1 MSLLTQPSELKH
13 NQPISCLIY
22 GQPGTGKTTLALS
35 ADKPVLIDLD
45 RGLYRVEKRFQCPS
59 LQVENYQQILD
70 LINSDELRPF
80 NTIVIDTLGK
90 LVDRMGDFVA
100 RQNPKFKQGDGT
112 LSMKAWGAI
121 KIQFAALVKQIFNS
135 NKSVIFVAH
144 EKEDKDGDIRFVR
157 PDVSGSSGKDI
168 VKELDLMGYMEM
180 KGNKRTVSFTP
191 NEKYYAK
198 NALNLPPV
206 IEVPDTTSG
215 NTFFQDKIVAA
226 VAEKR
231 RQEAELLADYES
243 LKNVIETKV
252 GEIKDITGLNEVYGE
267 IRGLQVIWDSQIFA
281 NKMLKEKATN
291 VERRQLAET
300 GILRCAFLLRDDI
313 ETIHAATDLLAEAKL
328 SPELRNE
335 ALYYRAKAYT
345 KQKADKKAMEDY
357 RELAKDTRNSY
368 GAEAK
373 YQVAQ
378 SLYDAKE
385 YAAAEKELLN
395 YIEQSTPHAYW
406 LARSFILLS
415 DVYHATGKDLDAR
428 QYLLSLQQNYQGNDD
443 IESMI
448 ESRLQKLKTE
458 N

>member
-22 GQPGTGKTTLALS
+22 GQPGTGKTTIALS

-70 LINSDELRPF
+70 LLKSGELAPF

-90 LVDRMGDFVA
+90 LVDRMGDYVA

-121 KIQFAALVKQIFNS
+121 KVQFTALVKQIFNS

-144 EKEDKDGDIRFVR
+144 EKEDKDDDIRFVR

-206 IEVPDTTSG
+206 IEVPNTASG

-243 LKNVIETKV
+243 LKNIIETKV
-252 GEIKDITGLNEVYGE
+252 GEIKDIAGLNEIYGE
-267 IRGLQVIWDSQIFA
+267 IRGLQVIWDSQFFA
-281 NKMLKEKATN
+281 NKLLKEKS
-291 VERRQLAET
+291 VELKAKYSKET
-300 GILRCAFLLRDDI
+300 GKF
-313 ETIHAATDLLAEAKL
+313 EV
-328 SPELRNE
+328 
-335 ALYYRAKAYT
+335 
-345 KQKADKKAMEDY
+345 ADE
-357 RELAKDTRNSY
+357 
-368 GAEAK
+368 
-373 YQVAQ
+373 
-378 SLYDAKE
+378 
-385 YAAAEKELLN
+385 
-395 YIEQSTPHAYW
+395 
-406 LARSFILLS
+406 
-415 DVYHATGKDLDAR
+415 
-428 QYLLSLQQNYQGNDD
+428 
-443 IESMI
+443 
-448 ESRLQKLKTE
+448 
-458 N
+458 

>member
-121 KIQFAALVKQIFNS
+121 KVQFTALVKQIFNS

-215 NTFFQDKIVAA
+215 NTFFRDKIVAA

-281 NKMLKEKATN
+281 NKMLKEKA
-291 VERRQLAET
+291 VELKAKYSKET
-300 GILRCAFLLRDDI
+300 GKF
-313 ETIHAATDLLAEAKL
+313 EV
-328 SPELRNE
+328 
-335 ALYYRAKAYT
+335 
-345 KQKADKKAMEDY
+345 ADE
-357 RELAKDTRNSY
+357 
-368 GAEAK
+368 
-373 YQVAQ
+373 
-378 SLYDAKE
+378 
-385 YAAAEKELLN
+385 
-395 YIEQSTPHAYW
+395 
-406 LARSFILLS
+406 
-415 DVYHATGKDLDAR
+415 
-428 QYLLSLQQNYQGNDD
+428 
-443 IESMI
+443 
-448 ESRLQKLKTE
+448 
-458 N
+458 

>member
-70 LINSDELRPF
+70 LLKSGELAPF

-90 LVDRMGDFVA
+90 LVDRMGDYVA

-121 KIQFAALVKQIFNS
+121 KVQFTALVKQIFNS

-144 EKEDKDGDIRFVR
+144 EKEDKDDDIRFVR

-206 IEVPDTTSG
+206 IEVPNTASG

-243 LKNVIETKV
+243 LKNIIETKV
-252 GEIKDITGLNEVYGE
+252 GEIKDIAGLNEIYGE
-267 IRGLQVIWDSQIFA
+267 IRGLQVIWDSQ
-281 NKMLKEKATN
+281 
-291 VERRQLAET
+291 
-300 GILRCAFLLRDDI
+300 FLPI
-313 ETIHAATDLLAEAKL
+313 
-328 SPELRNE
+328 NC
-335 ALYYRAKAYT
+335 
-345 KQKADKKAMEDY
+345 
-357 RELAKDTRNSY
+357 
-368 GAEAK
+368 
-373 YQVAQ
+373 
-378 SLYDAKE
+378 
-385 YAAAEKELLN
+385 
-395 YIEQSTPHAYW
+395 
-406 LARSFILLS
+406 
-415 DVYHATGKDLDAR
+415 
-428 QYLLSLQQNYQGNDD
+428 
-443 IESMI
+443 
-448 ESRLQKLKTE
+448 
-458 N
+458 

>member
-70 LINSDELRPF
+70 LLKSGELAPF

-90 LVDRMGDFVA
+90 LVDRMGDYVA

-121 KIQFAALVKQIFNS
+121 KVQFTALVKQIFNS

-206 IEVPDTTSG
+206 IEVPDTASG

-243 LKNVIETKV
+243 LKNIIETKV
-252 GEIKDITGLNEVYGE
+252 GEIKDIAGLNEIYGE

-281 NKMLKEKATN
+281 NKMLKEKAAALKARYN
-291 VERRQLAET
+291 KET
-300 GILRCAFLLRDDI
+300 GKF
-313 ETIHAATDLLAEAKL
+313 EV
-328 SPELRNE
+328 
-335 ALYYRAKAYT
+335 
-345 KQKADKKAMEDY
+345 ADE
-357 RELAKDTRNSY
+357 
-368 GAEAK
+368 
-373 YQVAQ
+373 
-378 SLYDAKE
+378 
-385 YAAAEKELLN
+385 
-395 YIEQSTPHAYW
+395 
-406 LARSFILLS
+406 
-415 DVYHATGKDLDAR
+415 
-428 QYLLSLQQNYQGNDD
+428 
-443 IESMI
+443 
-448 ESRLQKLKTE
+448 
-458 N
+458 

>member
-70 LINSDELRPF
+70 LLKSGELAPF

-90 LVDRMGDFVA
+90 LVDRMGDYVA

-121 KIQFAALVKQIFNS
+121 KVQFTALVKQIFNS

-144 EKEDKDGDIRFVR
+144 EKEDKDDDIRFVR

-206 IEVPDTTSG
+206 IEVPNTASG

-243 LKNVIETKV
+243 LKNIIETKV

-281 NKMLKEKATN
+281 NKMLKEKA
-291 VERRQLAET
+291 VELKAKYSKET
-300 GILRCAFLLRDDI
+300 GKF
-313 ETIHAATDLLAEAKL
+313 EV
-328 SPELRNE
+328 
-335 ALYYRAKAYT
+335 
-345 KQKADKKAMEDY
+345 ADE
-357 RELAKDTRNSY
+357 
-368 GAEAK
+368 
-373 YQVAQ
+373 
-378 SLYDAKE
+378 
-385 YAAAEKELLN
+385 
-395 YIEQSTPHAYW
+395 
-406 LARSFILLS
+406 
-415 DVYHATGKDLDAR
+415 
-428 QYLLSLQQNYQGNDD
+428 
-443 IESMI
+443 
-448 ESRLQKLKTE
+448 
-458 N
+458 

>member
-121 KIQFAALVKQIFNS
+121 KVQFSNLIKTIFNM

-168 VKELDLMGYMEM
+168 VKELDLMGYVEM

-206 IEVPDTTSG
+206 IEIPDTASG

-252 GEIKDITGLNEVYGE
+252 GEIKDIAGLNEVYGE

-281 NKMLKEKATN
+281 NKMLKEKAAALKARYN
-291 VERRQLAET
+291 KET
-300 GILRCAFLLRDDI
+300 GKF
-313 ETIHAATDLLAEAKL
+313 EV
-328 SPELRNE
+328 
-335 ALYYRAKAYT
+335 
-345 KQKADKKAMEDY
+345 ADE
-357 RELAKDTRNSY
+357 
-368 GAEAK
+368 
-373 YQVAQ
+373 
-378 SLYDAKE
+378 
-385 YAAAEKELLN
+385 
-395 YIEQSTPHAYW
+395 
-406 LARSFILLS
+406 
-415 DVYHATGKDLDAR
+415 
-428 QYLLSLQQNYQGNDD
+428 
-443 IESMI
+443 
-448 ESRLQKLKTE
+448 
-458 N
+458 

>member
-35 ADKPVLIDLD
+35 AEKPVLIDLD

-70 LINSDELRPF
+70 LLKSGELAPF

-90 LVDRMGDFVA
+90 LVDRMGDYVA

-121 KIQFAALVKQIFNS
+121 KVQFTALVKQIFNS

-144 EKEDKDGDIRFVR
+144 EKEDKDDDIRFVR

-206 IEVPDTTSG
+206 IEVPNTASG

-243 LKNVIETKV
+243 LKNIIETKV
-252 GEIKDITGLNEVYGE
+252 GEIKDIAGLNEIYGE
-267 IRGLQVIWDSQIFA
+267 IRGLQVIWDSQFFA
-281 NKMLKEKATN
+281 NKLLKEKS
-291 VERRQLAET
+291 VELKAKYSKET
-300 GILRCAFLLRDDI
+300 GKF
-313 ETIHAATDLLAEAKL
+313 EV
-328 SPELRNE
+328 
-335 ALYYRAKAYT
+335 
-345 KQKADKKAMEDY
+345 ADE
-357 RELAKDTRNSY
+357 
-368 GAEAK
+368 
-373 YQVAQ
+373 
-378 SLYDAKE
+378 
-385 YAAAEKELLN
+385 
-395 YIEQSTPHAYW
+395 
-406 LARSFILLS
+406 
-415 DVYHATGKDLDAR
+415 
-428 QYLLSLQQNYQGNDD
+428 
-443 IESMI
+443 
-448 ESRLQKLKTE
+448 
-458 N
+458 

>member
-70 LINSDELRPF
+70 LLKSGELAPF

-90 LVDRMGDFVA
+90 LVDRMGDYVA

-121 KIQFAALVKQIFNS
+121 KVQFTALVKQIFNS

-198 NALNLPPV
+198 NALNLPSV

-215 NTFFQDKIVAA
+215 NTFFRDKIVAA

-281 NKMLKEKATN
+281 NKMLKEKA
-291 VERRQLAET
+291 VELKAKYSKET
-300 GILRCAFLLRDDI
+300 GKF
-313 ETIHAATDLLAEAKL
+313 EV
-328 SPELRNE
+328 
-335 ALYYRAKAYT
+335 
-345 KQKADKKAMEDY
+345 ADE
-357 RELAKDTRNSY
+357 
-368 GAEAK
+368 
-373 YQVAQ
+373 
-378 SLYDAKE
+378 
-385 YAAAEKELLN
+385 
-395 YIEQSTPHAYW
+395 
-406 LARSFILLS
+406 
-415 DVYHATGKDLDAR
+415 
-428 QYLLSLQQNYQGNDD
+428 
-443 IESMI
+443 
-448 ESRLQKLKTE
+448 
-458 N
+458 

>member
-70 LINSDELRPF
+70 LLKSGELAPF

-90 LVDRMGDFVA
+90 LVDRMGDYVA

-121 KIQFAALVKQIFNS
+121 KVQFTALVNQIFNS

-144 EKEDKDGDIRFVR
+144 EKEDKDDDIRFVR

-206 IEVPDTTSG
+206 IEVPNTASG

-243 LKNVIETKV
+243 LKNIIETKV
-252 GEIKDITGLNEVYGE
+252 GEIKDIAGLNEIYGE
-267 IRGLQVIWDSQIFA
+267 IRGLQVIWDSQFFA
-281 NKMLKEKATN
+281 NKLLKEKS
-291 VERRQLAET
+291 VELKAKYSKET
-300 GILRCAFLLRDDI
+300 GKF
-313 ETIHAATDLLAEAKL
+313 EV
-328 SPELRNE
+328 
-335 ALYYRAKAYT
+335 
-345 KQKADKKAMEDY
+345 ADE
-357 RELAKDTRNSY
+357 
-368 GAEAK
+368 
-373 YQVAQ
+373 
-378 SLYDAKE
+378 
-385 YAAAEKELLN
+385 
-395 YIEQSTPHAYW
+395 
-406 LARSFILLS
+406 
-415 DVYHATGKDLDAR
+415 
-428 QYLLSLQQNYQGNDD
+428 
-443 IESMI
+443 
-448 ESRLQKLKTE
+448 
-458 N
+458 

>member
-121 KIQFAALVKQIFNS
+121 KVQFSNLIKTIFNM

-144 EKEDKDGDIRFVR
+144 EKEDKDGDVRFVR

-206 IEVPDTTSG
+206 IEVPDTASG

-252 GEIKDITGLNEVYGE
+252 GEIKDIADLNEVYGE

-281 NKMLKEKATN
+281 NKMLKEKAAALKARYN
-291 VERRQLAET
+291 KET
-300 GILRCAFLLRDDI
+300 GKF
-313 ETIHAATDLLAEAKL
+313 EV
-328 SPELRNE
+328 
-335 ALYYRAKAYT
+335 
-345 KQKADKKAMEDY
+345 ADE
-357 RELAKDTRNSY
+357 
-368 GAEAK
+368 
-373 YQVAQ
+373 
-378 SLYDAKE
+378 
-385 YAAAEKELLN
+385 
-395 YIEQSTPHAYW
+395 
-406 LARSFILLS
+406 
-415 DVYHATGKDLDAR
+415 
-428 QYLLSLQQNYQGNDD
+428 
-443 IESMI
+443 
-448 ESRLQKLKTE
+448 
-458 N
+458 

>member
-13 NQPISCLIY
+13 NQSISCLIY

-35 ADKPVLIDLD
+35 ASRPVLIDLD
-45 RGLYRVEKRFQCPS
+45 RGLHRVEKRFQCPS

-70 LINSDELRPF
+70 LLKSGELAPF
-80 NTIVIDTLGK
+80 ETIVIDTLGK
-90 LVDRMGDFVA
+90 LVDRMGDYVA
-100 RQNPKFKQGDGT
+100 VANPKFKQGDGT

-121 KIQFAALVKQIFNS
+121 KVQFSNLIKTIFNM

-144 EKEDKDGDIRFVR
+144 EKEDKDGDVRFVR

-206 IEVPDTTSG
+206 IEVPNTASG

-252 GEIKDITGLNEVYGE
+252 GEIKDITGLNEIYGE
-267 IRGLQVIWDSQIFA
+267 IRGLQVIWDSQFFA
-281 NKMLKEKATN
+281 NKLLKEKA
-291 VERRQLAET
+291 VELKAKYSRET
-300 GILRCAFLLRDDI
+300 GKF
-313 ETIHAATDLLAEAKL
+313 EV
-328 SPELRNE
+328 
-335 ALYYRAKAYT
+335 
-345 KQKADKKAMEDY
+345 ADE
-357 RELAKDTRNSY
+357 
-368 GAEAK
+368 
-373 YQVAQ
+373 
-378 SLYDAKE
+378 
-385 YAAAEKELLN
+385 
-395 YIEQSTPHAYW
+395 
-406 LARSFILLS
+406 
-415 DVYHATGKDLDAR
+415 
-428 QYLLSLQQNYQGNDD
+428 
-443 IESMI
+443 
-448 ESRLQKLKTE
+448 
-458 N
+458 

>member
-70 LINSDELRPF
+70 LLKSGELAPF

-90 LVDRMGDFVA
+90 LVDRMGDYVA

-121 KIQFAALVKQIFNS
+121 KVQFTALVKQIFNS

-206 IEVPDTTSG
+206 IEVPDTASG

-243 LKNVIETKV
+243 LKNIIETKV

-281 NKMLKEKATN
+281 NKMLKEKA
-291 VERRQLAET
+291 VELKAKYSKET
-300 GILRCAFLLRDDI
+300 GKF
-313 ETIHAATDLLAEAKL
+313 EV
-328 SPELRNE
+328 
-335 ALYYRAKAYT
+335 
-345 KQKADKKAMEDY
+345 ADE
-357 RELAKDTRNSY
+357 
-368 GAEAK
+368 
-373 YQVAQ
+373 
-378 SLYDAKE
+378 
-385 YAAAEKELLN
+385 
-395 YIEQSTPHAYW
+395 
-406 LARSFILLS
+406 
-415 DVYHATGKDLDAR
+415 
-428 QYLLSLQQNYQGNDD
+428 
-443 IESMI
+443 
-448 ESRLQKLKTE
+448 
-458 N
+458 

>member
-70 LINSDELRPF
+70 LLKSGELAPF

-90 LVDRMGDFVA
+90 LVDRMGDYVA

-121 KIQFAALVKQIFNS
+121 KVQFTALVKQIFNS

-144 EKEDKDGDIRFVR
+144 EKEDKDDDIRFVR

-206 IEVPDTTSG
+206 IEVPNTASG

-243 LKNVIETKV
+243 LKNIIETKV
-252 GEIKDITGLNEVYGE
+252 GEIDLGERYCEICGCVLRSNEEQICDECFFESSKPLTDEE
-267 IRGLQVIWDSQIFA
+267 IKVLEGQ
-281 NKMLKEKATN
+281 
-291 VERRQLAET
+291 ER
-300 GILRCAFLLRDDI
+300 
-313 ETIHAATDLLAEAKL
+313 
-328 SPELRNE
+328 
-335 ALYYRAKAYT
+335 
-345 KQKADKKAMEDY
+345 
-357 RELAKDTRNSY
+357 
-368 GAEAK
+368 
-373 YQVAQ
+373 
-378 SLYDAKE
+378 
-385 YAAAEKELLN
+385 
-395 YIEQSTPHAYW
+395 
-406 LARSFILLS
+406 
-415 DVYHATGKDLDAR
+415 
-428 QYLLSLQQNYQGNDD
+428 
-443 IESMI
+443 
-448 ESRLQKLKTE
+448 
-458 N
+458 

>member
-90 LVDRMGDFVA
+90 LVDRMGDYVA

-112 LSMKAWGAI
+112 LSMKAWGTI

-144 EKEDKDGDIRFVR
+144 EKEDKDGDVRFVR
-157 PDVSGSSGKDI
+157 PDVSGSSGKDV
-168 VKELDLMGYMEM
+168 VKELDLMGYVEM

-191 NEKYYAK
+191 SEKYYAK

-206 IEVPDTTSG
+206 IEVPDTASG

-252 GEIKDITGLNEVYGE
+252 GEIKDIAGLNEVYGE

-281 NKMLKEKATN
+281 NKMLKEKAAALKARYN
-291 VERRQLAET
+291 KET
-300 GILRCAFLLRDDI
+300 GKF
-313 ETIHAATDLLAEAKL
+313 EV
-328 SPELRNE
+328 
-335 ALYYRAKAYT
+335 
-345 KQKADKKAMEDY
+345 ADE
-357 RELAKDTRNSY
+357 
-368 GAEAK
+368 
-373 YQVAQ
+373 
-378 SLYDAKE
+378 
-385 YAAAEKELLN
+385 
-395 YIEQSTPHAYW
+395 
-406 LARSFILLS
+406 
-415 DVYHATGKDLDAR
+415 
-428 QYLLSLQQNYQGNDD
+428 
-443 IESMI
+443 
-448 ESRLQKLKTE
+448 
-458 N
+458 

>member
-70 LINSDELRPF
+70 LLKSGELAPF

-90 LVDRMGDFVA
+90 LVDRMGDYVA

-121 KIQFAALVKQIFNS
+121 KVQFTALVKQIFNS

-144 EKEDKDGDIRFVR
+144 EKEDKDDDIRFVR

-206 IEVPDTTSG
+206 IEVPNTASG

-243 LKNVIETKV
+243 LKNIIETKV

-267 IRGLQVIWDSQIFA
+267 IRGLQVIWDSQFFA
-281 NKMLKEKATN
+281 NKLLKEKS
-291 VERRQLAET
+291 VELKAKYSKET
-300 GILRCAFLLRDDI
+300 GKF
-313 ETIHAATDLLAEAKL
+313 EV
-328 SPELRNE
+328 
-335 ALYYRAKAYT
+335 
-345 KQKADKKAMEDY
+345 ADE
-357 RELAKDTRNSY
+357 
-368 GAEAK
+368 
-373 YQVAQ
+373 
-378 SLYDAKE
+378 
-385 YAAAEKELLN
+385 
-395 YIEQSTPHAYW
+395 
-406 LARSFILLS
+406 
-415 DVYHATGKDLDAR
+415 
-428 QYLLSLQQNYQGNDD
+428 
-443 IESMI
+443 
-448 ESRLQKLKTE
+448 
-458 N
+458 

>member
-121 KIQFAALVKQIFNS
+121 KVQFTALVKQIFNS

-215 NTFFQDKIVAA
+215 NTFFRDKIVAA

-281 NKMLKEKATN
+281 NKMLKEKAAALKARYN
-291 VERRQLAET
+291 KET
-300 GILRCAFLLRDDI
+300 GKF
-313 ETIHAATDLLAEAKL
+313 EV
-328 SPELRNE
+328 
-335 ALYYRAKAYT
+335 
-345 KQKADKKAMEDY
+345 ADE
-357 RELAKDTRNSY
+357 
-368 GAEAK
+368 
-373 YQVAQ
+373 
-378 SLYDAKE
+378 
-385 YAAAEKELLN
+385 
-395 YIEQSTPHAYW
+395 
-406 LARSFILLS
+406 
-415 DVYHATGKDLDAR
+415 
-428 QYLLSLQQNYQGNDD
+428 
-443 IESMI
+443 
-448 ESRLQKLKTE
+448 
-458 N
+458 

>member
-112 LSMKAWGAI
+112 LSVKAWGAI
-121 KIQFAALVKQIFNS
+121 KVQFSNLIKTIFNM

-206 IEVPDTTSG
+206 IEVPDTASG

-252 GEIKDITGLNEVYGE
+252 GEIKDIAGLNEVYGE

-281 NKMLKEKATN
+281 NKMLKEKAAALKARYN
-291 VERRQLAET
+291 KET
-300 GILRCAFLLRDDI
+300 GKF
-313 ETIHAATDLLAEAKL
+313 EV
-328 SPELRNE
+328 
-335 ALYYRAKAYT
+335 
-345 KQKADKKAMEDY
+345 ADE
-357 RELAKDTRNSY
+357 
-368 GAEAK
+368 
-373 YQVAQ
+373 
-378 SLYDAKE
+378 
-385 YAAAEKELLN
+385 
-395 YIEQSTPHAYW
+395 
-406 LARSFILLS
+406 
-415 DVYHATGKDLDAR
+415 
-428 QYLLSLQQNYQGNDD
+428 
-443 IESMI
+443 
-448 ESRLQKLKTE
+448 
-458 N
+458 

>member
-70 LINSDELRPF
+70 LLKSGELAPF

-90 LVDRMGDFVA
+90 LVDRMGDYVA

-121 KIQFAALVKQIFNS
+121 KVQFIALVKQIFNS

-144 EKEDKDGDIRFVR
+144 EKEDKDGDVRFVR

-191 NEKYYAK
+191 SEKYYAK
-198 NALNLPPV
+198 NALNLQPV
-206 IEVPDTTSG
+206 IEIPDTASG

-252 GEIKDITGLNEVYGE
+252 GEIKDIAGLNEIYGE

-281 NKMLKEKATN
+281 NKMLKEKAAALKARYN
-291 VERRQLAET
+291 KET
-300 GILRCAFLLRDDI
+300 GKF
-313 ETIHAATDLLAEAKL
+313 EV
-328 SPELRNE
+328 
-335 ALYYRAKAYT
+335 
-345 KQKADKKAMEDY
+345 ADE
-357 RELAKDTRNSY
+357 
-368 GAEAK
+368 
-373 YQVAQ
+373 
-378 SLYDAKE
+378 
-385 YAAAEKELLN
+385 
-395 YIEQSTPHAYW
+395 
-406 LARSFILLS
+406 
-415 DVYHATGKDLDAR
+415 
-428 QYLLSLQQNYQGNDD
+428 
-443 IESMI
+443 
-448 ESRLQKLKTE
+448 
-458 N
+458 

>member
-70 LINSDELRPF
+70 LLKSGELAPF

-90 LVDRMGDFVA
+90 LVDRMGDYVA

-121 KIQFAALVKQIFNS
+121 KVQFTALVKEIFNS

-206 IEVPDTTSG
+206 IEVPDTASG

-281 NKMLKEKATN
+281 NKMLKEKAAALKARYN
-291 VERRQLAET
+291 KET
-300 GILRCAFLLRDDI
+300 GKF
-313 ETIHAATDLLAEAKL
+313 EV
-328 SPELRNE
+328 
-335 ALYYRAKAYT
+335 
-345 KQKADKKAMEDY
+345 ADE
-357 RELAKDTRNSY
+357 
-368 GAEAK
+368 
-373 YQVAQ
+373 
-378 SLYDAKE
+378 
-385 YAAAEKELLN
+385 
-395 YIEQSTPHAYW
+395 
-406 LARSFILLS
+406 
-415 DVYHATGKDLDAR
+415 
-428 QYLLSLQQNYQGNDD
+428 
-443 IESMI
+443 
-448 ESRLQKLKTE
+448 
-458 N
+458 

>member
-70 LINSDELRPF
+70 LLKSGELAPF

-90 LVDRMGDFVA
+90 LVDRMGDYVA

-121 KIQFAALVKQIFNS
+121 KVQFTALVKQIFNS

-206 IEVPDTTSG
+206 IEVPDTASG

-243 LKNVIETKV
+243 LKNIIETKV
-252 GEIKDITGLNEVYGE
+252 GEIKDIAGLNEIYGE

-281 NKMLKEKATN
+281 NKMLKEKA
-291 VERRQLAET
+291 VELKAKYSKET
-300 GILRCAFLLRDDI
+300 GKF
-313 ETIHAATDLLAEAKL
+313 EV
-328 SPELRNE
+328 
-335 ALYYRAKAYT
+335 
-345 KQKADKKAMEDY
+345 ADE
-357 RELAKDTRNSY
+357 
-368 GAEAK
+368 
-373 YQVAQ
+373 
-378 SLYDAKE
+378 
-385 YAAAEKELLN
+385 
-395 YIEQSTPHAYW
+395 
-406 LARSFILLS
+406 
-415 DVYHATGKDLDAR
+415 
-428 QYLLSLQQNYQGNDD
+428 
-443 IESMI
+443 
-448 ESRLQKLKTE
+448 
-458 N
+458 